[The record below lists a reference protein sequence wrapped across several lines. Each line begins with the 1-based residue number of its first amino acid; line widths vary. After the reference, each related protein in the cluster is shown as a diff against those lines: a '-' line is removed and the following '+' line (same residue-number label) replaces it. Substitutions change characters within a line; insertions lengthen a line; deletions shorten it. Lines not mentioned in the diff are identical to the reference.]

1 LVNDFSGYFC
11 YRYGMP
17 ARIAPRKPVK
27 IFLREWREHLGLTQD
42 RLGDRIGADG
52 VDKGTISR
60 WESADRIPTSDVMAA
75 YAEALGIP
83 VTYLYRMPATGHS
96 LDELAADLS
105 PQDIQKI
112 VRAIEKLKRAS

>member
-1 LVNDFSGYFC
+1 MACQLESHPENRSRSSCVNGASISDSH
-11 YRYGMP
+11 
-17 ARIAPRKPVK
+17 KT
-27 IFLREWREHLGLTQD
+27 GL
-42 RLGDRIGADG
+42 
-52 VDKGTISR
+52 
-60 WESADRIPTSDVMAA
+60 AA

>member
-1 LVNDFSGYFC
+1 
-11 YRYGMP
+11 M
-17 ARIAPRKPVK
+17 
-27 IFLREWREHLGLTQD
+27 REWREHLGLTQD
-42 RLGDRIGADG
+42 RLGARIGTDG

-60 WESADRIPTSDVMAA
+60 WESADRVPTSDVMAA

-83 VTYLYRMPATGHS
+83 VTYLYRLPTTGHS

-105 PQDIQKI
+105 PQDVQKI